1 MDQSARRLTQWTES
15 LPTDVWTVF
24 DLVGNDQIGQ
34 QGRRILA
41 GALSY
46 ILTTLDLIPDHE
58 RAGAIDDAIVLRLAC
73 ALATEHA
80 ADANVGDSAKLGRLA
95 NDEDIVKELLD
106 DATYAKLRRYVV
118 SLAEKPVR
126 GRTVEQILSDPK
138 ARADVKRE
146 LEQSLKKFKPAH
158 VDNDQDAD
166 ALLLAVKSYL
176 QIKLK

>member
-1 MDQSARRLTQWTES
+1 MDQSARRFAQWTES

-24 DLVGNDQIGQ
+24 DLVGNEQIAQ

-58 RAGAIDDAIVLRLAC
+58 KAGAVDDAIVLRLAC
-73 ALATEHA
+73 AIATEHA
-80 ADANVGDSAKLGRLA
+80 AEASVGDSAKLGRLA
-95 NDEDIVKELLD
+95 NDEDTIKELLD
-106 DATYAKLRRYVV
+106 DAMFAKLRRHVV
-118 SLAEKPVR
+118 GLADKVVR
-126 GRTVEQILSDPK
+126 SRTVEQIISDPK

-146 LEQSLKKFKPAH
+146 LEQSLKKFKPAQ
-158 VDNDQDAD
+158 VDNDKDAD

-176 QIKLK
+176 SIKLK